1 MKKYALTA
9 LFLILVH
16 YSHAQ
21 LQRRYATYN
30 VENGLAQNSTW
41 DILHDSRGFLWLS
54 TADGINRYNGYEMY
68 HYKNNSNE
76 KHSIYGITRFRFLE
90 DKNRDIWISHDRG
103 VSVYNRIK
111 DNFDN
116 IIKSKHIYEIL
127 DIDDKNRL
135 WVFEERL
142 RIHLIDINKKKI
154 IKTIK
159 KDFLN
164 ELLNHSTSNCIRLG
178 EFLFI
183 SHDGKDIIQIDTKTD
198 EVSLV
203 ELKSK
208 LPNIFR
214 YEKTSDSTFIAF
226 SSNETKMYEF
236 KLSKNKLTYTR
247 KDVLNYKPYEASSG
261 IYKWND
267 KLYSASIKGLHI
279 INSKTY
285 QTEEYIS
292 KFDNLE
298 SSFNYI
304 QYIGRDS
311 SNNLYICTNGMGI
324 KMYSPYFNKFKHY
337 KTNNETMNMVKSIV
351 KTKDGKIIC
360 GSFNQGL
367 VIYYPDNT
375 FKNISFKPYIQS
387 QYTFNSVLGMTNYS
401 DDEVLLVFADRL
413 ILYNHNTNKE
423 SNKLKFKF
431 SGYQYF
437 PTFQKI
443 DDDVYFNTYSKTE
456 SHIMS
461 IDKNFNSKSIYS
473 TNAIEFIT
481 CFKIIGNKIY
491 IGNSRTLKIYDIKKK
506 TTLQTKLNLMVKSIC
521 HTSDNKIYVSTI
533 NGLFEIS
540 ENGDILKK
548 FDVHTGLSDDFIYSV
563 LEDNEKNLWL
573 SHNKG
578 ISKLIPSTKQITNY
592 SNKDGLQSNE
602 FNTGAF
608 YKDELGLLYFG
619 GVNGINVVDPSNI
632 IKNNN
637 RPKISINQINLN
649 DEPYKSD
656 SSYNEKTLLNLDYFE
671 NTLSF
676 DFSALEFSNPALNT
690 YKYILDGY
698 DKVWIKSGTKH
709 FARYANLPSGD
720 YTLKIL
726 AANAD
731 GVWSSSPKEL
741 KIHIR
746 TPFWQKTWFYALCIL
761 VGLLLI
767 ISIFYFILHQEKLKS
782 DRLLKAQQELEQE
795 RLRIARDLHDH
806 VGAQLSYLIS
816 NLDWMISHPNKLNPE
831 EERKKL
837 ENLTEAGR
845 QAILTLRQTI
855 WAINNKSL
863 TVEDFADKFKT
874 FALKML
880 EIKENIHIKFSENF
894 EINNSLNPSIT
905 LHLFRICQEA
915 LSNILKHSN
924 AKNIVVEFISSKEK
938 LIYFS
943 ITDDGKGFNTMHDY
957 SNEHYGL
964 ANMKARAK
972 ECGADLNIE
981 SSESTGTKVY
991 FEIKSN

>member
-1 MKKYALTA
+1 M
-9 LFLILVH
+9 H
-16 YSHAQ
+16 YSYAQ

-54 TADGINRYNGYEMY
+54 TADGINRYNGYDMY
-68 HYKNNSNE
+68 HYKNHSNE
-76 KHSIYGITRFRFLE
+76 THSIYGITRFKFLE

-103 VSVYNRIK
+103 LSVYNRIK

-116 IIKSKHIYEIL
+116 IIKSKHIFEIL

-135 WVFEERL
+135 WVLEERL
-142 RIHLIDINKKKI
+142 RIHVIDVATKKILKSINK
-154 IKTIK
+154 T
-159 KDFLN
+159 FLN
-164 ELLNHSTSNCIRLG
+164 KYINHSTSK
-178 EFLFI
+178 FLFI
-183 SHDGKDIIQIDTKTD
+183 SENGKNVIQINTETD

-236 KLSKNKLTYTR
+236 TLSKNKLSYTR

-292 KFDNLE
+292 KFDNNE

-304 QYIGRDS
+304 QFIGRDS
-311 SNNLYICTNGMGI
+311 SNNLYLCTNGMGI

-337 KTNNETMNMVKSIV
+337 KTNSETMNMVKSIV

-367 VIYYPDNT
+367 VIYYPNNT
-375 FKNISFKPYIQS
+375 VKNILFKPYESNI
-387 QYTFNSVLGMTNYS
+387 YTFNSVLGMINYS
-401 DDEVLLVFADRL
+401 ESEVLILFADRL
-413 ILYNHNTNKE
+413 ILYNHITNTENKA
-423 SNKLKFKF
+423 FKF
-431 SGYQYF
+431 NFHRYQYF
-437 PTFQKI
+437 PVFQKVGDKI
-443 DDDVYFNTYSKTE
+443 YFNYNFKNE
-456 SHIMS
+456 NKILS
-461 IDKNFNSKSIYS
+461 IDKNYGVNTIFQSIED
-473 TNAIEFIT
+473 EFIT
-481 CFKIIGNKIY
+481 YYRIIGSKIY
-491 IGNSRTLKIYDIKKK
+491 IGTNRTLIIFDIKNKTTKK
-506 TTLQTKLNLMVKSIC
+506 TKLDLMVKSIC
-521 HTSDNKIYVSTI
+521 HTSKNKIYVSTI

-540 ENGDILKK
+540 ENGVILNKY
-548 FDVHTGLSDDFIYSV
+548 DVHTGLSDDFIYSV
-563 LEDNEKNLWL
+563 LEDNENNLWL

-578 ISKLIPSTKQITNY
+578 ISKFNPNTKQITNFT
-592 SNKDGLQSNE
+592 SKDGLQSNE

-608 YKDELGLLYFG
+608 YKDEEGLLYFG
-619 GVNGINVVDPSNI
+619 GVNGINVIDPSNI

-637 RPKISINQINLN
+637 RPKISINQINLF

-656 SSYNEKTLLNLDYFE
+656 SSYNEKTRLDLDYYE

-690 YKYILDGY
+690 YKYILQGY

-709 FARYANLPSGD
+709 FARYSNLPAGE
-720 YTLKIL
+720 YTLKIM

-731 GVWSSSPKEL
+731 GVWANTPKEL
-741 KIHIR
+741 RIHIR

-761 VGLLLI
+761 LGLILVL
-767 ISIFYFILHQEKLKS
+767 SIFYIILHQEKLKS
-782 DRLLKAQQELEQE
+782 DRLLKAQQDLEQE

-806 VGAQLSYLIS
+806 VGAHLSYLIS
-816 NLDWMISHPNKLNPE
+816 NLDWMISHPNKLNVD

-894 EINNSLNPSIT
+894 EINNSLNPGIT

-915 LSNILKHSN
+915 LSNILKHSD
-924 AKNIVVEFISSKEK
+924 AKNIEVEFKSTKDI
-938 LIYFS
+938 LIFFS
-943 ITDDGKGFNTMHDY
+943 ITDDGKGFNTTHDY

-964 ANMKARAK
+964 MNMKARAK
-972 ECGADLNIE
+972 ECGAELNIE
-981 SSESTGTKVY
+981 SSESNGTKVY
-991 FEIKSN
+991 FAISSN